1 MAEKV
6 MINEVSTSE
15 KLIAIT
21 FDDGPNTIFTPQVL
35 DIFSEVDGKATFFMI
50 GEQIEKCPELVKKA
64 YELGHEIGNHTY
76 THPKLSQLSR
86 EDCFGEI
93 ERTKKLITELV
104 GHKPVVFRPPYL
116 DFNDETVSVLNQ
128 MGYPMIGALN
138 MEAKDWEMPGVDFIL
153 EETRY
158 CVKNGSILIFHDGY
172 GDRSQ
177 TVEAVRILVSELT
190 TQGYKLVTVSELLNH
205 LYTE

>member
-1 MAEKV
+1 

-21 FDDGPNTIFTPQVL
+21 FDDGPNPFFTPQVL

-50 GEQIEKCPELVKKA
+50 GEQIEKCPELVKTA
-64 YELGHEIGNHTY
+64 FELGHEIGNHTY
-76 THPKLSQLSR
+76 THPKLSQLNR

-93 ERTKKLITELV
+93 ERTEKLIAELV

-138 MEAKDWEMPGVDFIL
+138 MEAKDWEVPGVDFIL
-153 EETRY
+153 EKTRY

-190 TQGYKLVTVSELLNH
+190 SQGYKLVTVSELLNH
-205 LYTE
+205 SYAE

>member
-1 MAEKV
+1 

-21 FDDGPNTIFTPQVL
+21 FDDGPNPFFTPQVL

-50 GEQIEKCPELVKKA
+50 GEQIEKCPELVKKVFA
-64 YELGHEIGNHTY
+64 LGHEIGNHTY
-76 THPKLSQLSR
+76 THPKLSQLSC

-93 ERTKKLITELV
+93 ERTKILIEELV

-116 DFNDETVSVLNQ
+116 DFNDETVFVLNQ

-153 EETRY
+153 EKTRY

-190 TQGYKLVTVSELLNH
+190 SQGYKLVTISELLNH
-205 LYTE
+205 SYAE